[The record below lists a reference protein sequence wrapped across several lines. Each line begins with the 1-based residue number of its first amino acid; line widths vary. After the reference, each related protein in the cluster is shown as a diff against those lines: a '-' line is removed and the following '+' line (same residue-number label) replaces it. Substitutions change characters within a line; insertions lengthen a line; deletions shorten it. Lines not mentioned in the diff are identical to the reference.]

1 MSQSNVPPPPP
12 PPGGG
17 YPPPGG
23 MPPPP
28 GGYPPYSGQ
37 AGGFSIGNAF
47 NYGWSKFT
55 QNLGP
60 IALVVL
66 LLIVVGA
73 VLQVIQYLITA
84 GMDAAERGSALS
96 FGVLSVSL
104 LFSLLTTVIG
114 WVIQAAIVK
123 GALDITHGR
132 KLDIGTMFSGIDYAQ
147 VILAALIVGVATV
160 IGLALCII
168 PGLVVIFFS
177 AYTNYFII
185 DQRMSAVDA
194 IKASFGFVNRYLG
207 TLVGFFLACLVAV
220 IIGALLCLVGLLV
233 AIPVVIIAQAYTF
246 RTLRGEPVAP

>member
-1 MSQSNVPPPPP
+1 
-12 PPGGG
+12 
-17 YPPPGG
+17 

-28 GGYPPYSGQ
+28 GGYQQSAWQ

-60 IALVVL
+60 IALVAL
-66 LLIVVGA
+66 LLVLVGA
-73 VLQVIQYLITA
+73 AIQTVQLVITL
-84 GMDAAERGSALS
+84 GMDNTESGSPSFWGALT
-96 FGVLSVSL
+96 VRL
-104 LFSLLTTVIG
+104 LFSLLTTVLG

-132 KLDIGTMFSGIDYAQ
+132 KLDVGSMFSGIDYGQ
-147 VILAALIVGVATV
+147 VILAALLIGVATV
-160 IGLALCII
+160 VGLALCII

-185 DQRMSAVDA
+185 DQRMSAIDA

-207 TLVGFFLACLVAV
+207 TLVGFFLACLLAV
-220 IIGALLCLVGLLV
+220 IVGAVLCLVGLLV

-246 RTLRGEPVAP
+246 RVLRGEPVAP